1 MICLYMIHLIS
12 LTRLSRGVLS
22 NYLVFVIVFR
32 NGEDILQI
40 FGLSRFWEACNHEAS
55 ARFHTTWRVNIDPVH
70 TFQILWRA
78 KRFLKNPIDW
88 KIFNN
93 IQIQVDLV
101 WNSNVERQTSTL
113 SQNSFFVFSSC
124 AIVKWFYSLT
134 FSCILVKAKKGIS
147 SLDLFQY
154 IYVIFSLSD
163 KPDWFLSI
171 A

>member
-113 SQNSFFVFSSC
+113 SQNGITVLSSC
-124 AIVKWFYSLT
+124 AVIVRFLILT
-134 FSCILVKAKKGIS
+134 SSNCYFQSKIGFSC
-147 SLDLFQY
+147 LDLFHR
-154 IYVIFSLSD
+154 I
-163 KPDWFLSI
+163 
-171 A
+171 